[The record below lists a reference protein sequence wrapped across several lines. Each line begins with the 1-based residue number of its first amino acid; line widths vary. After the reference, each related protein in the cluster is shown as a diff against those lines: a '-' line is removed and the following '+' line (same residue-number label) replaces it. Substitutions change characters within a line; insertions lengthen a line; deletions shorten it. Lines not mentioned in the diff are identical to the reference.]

1 MIYSG
6 SYLKYCKIQRET
18 EKKSLVSKQVAPRV
32 IKTERQWLGL

>member
-18 EKKSLVSKQVAPRV
+18 EKKSLVSKQVV
-32 IKTERQWLGL
+32 IKTGRQWLGL